1 MAKVQ
6 RGGPRASRNGKKPRA
21 HLWLKLCAS
30 VVERPRLQRDVR
42 DHVPPKKHQHSRR
55 ITYCGEPFAR
65 LCPAS
70 LAAAPDVG
78 RKAPVARCI
87 ATRGIAKLDA
97 ARLPID
103 LDWTLRLCCAASRAR
118 GLLDAAHAR
127 CFTMCFA
134 LACAHAHCVSK
145 RNQRCAGQQVA
156 RRAAPRTAPLC
167 GTERQSARA
176 RVLSTTCRSLLHTRR
191 SYAFFGGG

>member
-103 LDWTLRLCCAASRAR
+103 LDWTLRLCCAA
-118 GLLDAAHAR
+118 
-127 CFTMCFA
+127 
-134 LACAHAHCVSK
+134 V
-145 RNQRCAGQQVA
+145 
-156 RRAAPRTAPLC
+156 RRAAGGAPGSAQDSALVRN
-167 GTERQSARA
+167 GTTECSRAGFIDNVPLSAPHAQELRFFWWGLTRAAAAARRQQRREPQQGHMHCWRA
-176 RVLSTTCRSLLHTRR
+176 RTGRGRPR
-191 SYAFFGGG
+191 

>member
-103 LDWTLRLCCAASRAR
+103 LDWTLRLCCAGEAPLRPGAFPFSSLFFLLLRLPFFFSLLVMALSAPHVLASGAQVELSYPLLARRCADVAVVWCRRGVGACSLVLSSRA
-118 GLLDAAHAR
+118 
-127 CFTMCFA
+127 
-134 LACAHAHCVSK
+134 
-145 RNQRCAGQQVA
+145 
-156 RRAAPRTAPLC
+156 
-167 GTERQSARA
+167 
-176 RVLSTTCRSLLHTRR
+176 VLRLPC
-191 SYAFFGGG
+191 